1 MMELVKWKYLVF
13 EYASAVKQFVNE
25 IAIDPEDNI
34 YPKGINDT
42 SVDANTMEDGVS
54 YRHAG
59 VPYFVNVP
67 GTSEGEKG
75 WIQMHY
81 HTKSDN
87 PSTYSRE
94 VMTTNINTYGML
106 AIWLDQAPVMKLDLT
121 AAVDDLNVLNE
132 DIAKKQEL
140 M

>member
-1 MMELVKWKYLVF
+1 
-13 EYASAVKQFVNE
+13 
-25 IAIDPEDNI
+25 
-34 YPKGINDT
+34 
-42 SVDANTMEDGVS
+42 
-54 YRHAG
+54 
-59 VPYFVNVP
+59 
-67 GTSEGEKG
+67 
-75 WIQMHY
+75 MHY

-132 DIAKKQEL
+132 DIAKKAGIDVGQYNQSL
-140 M
+140 NSLKKATVKVNKKLKI

>member
-1 MMELVKWKYLVF
+1 
-13 EYASAVKQFVNE
+13 
-25 IAIDPEDNI
+25 
-34 YPKGINDT
+34 
-42 SVDANTMEDGVS
+42 
-54 YRHAG
+54 
-59 VPYFVNVP
+59 
-67 GTSEGEKG
+67 
-75 WIQMHY
+75 MHY

>member
-1 MMELVKWKYLVF
+1 MVF
-13 EYASAVKQFVNE
+13 LIV
-25 IAIDPEDNI
+25 
-34 YPKGINDT
+34 T
-42 SVDANTMEDGVS
+42 
-54 YRHAG
+54 AG

-132 DIAKKQEL
+132 DIAKKAGIDVSQYNQSL
-140 M
+140 IL